1 MDESY
6 CKKDDRCGVVPAG
19 LLSASEGLTD
29 MGESPA
35 KIDKDDVSPLRMN
48 DQNSSKSP
56 FYGLR
61 KNYYDP
67 HEPHSAQNRPGA
79 DTKNL

>member
-1 MDESY
+1 MM
-6 CKKDDRCGVVPAG
+6 
-19 LLSASEGLTD
+19 SASEGLTD

-35 KIDKDDVSPLRMN
+35 KIDKDDVSPHRTN
-48 DQNSSKSP
+48 DQNYSKSP
-56 FYGLR
+56 FSSLR

-67 HEPHSAQNRPGA
+67 HEPHSAQNRTDT